1 MKILMLAKG
10 TQQPLDKS
18 LGKET
23 RTEKN
28 TFFVQYK
35 NILIQVKNILIQFKN
50 FPLFIYNFFICEYID
65 VYFKF

>member
-10 TQQPLDKS
+10 TQQQKS
-18 LGKET
+18 RK
-23 RTEKN
+23 RNQNRKN

-50 FPLFIYNFFICEYID
+50 FPLFIYSFFICEYID